1 MPTLAIPATEPTAH
15 RAGDTLAWRRTV
27 ADYPATDGWALA
39 YTLVSIAAV
48 KITIAATASGADYL
62 VSVPAATT
70 SAWPAGPRTWVA
82 RVTKGADVHTVGTGT
97 LNVLPDLTAATTYD
111 GRSHA
116 RKMLDA
122 IDAALI
128 NAATA
133 GQLDVLEADFNTRRI
148 KYDRAG
154 LIKMRNLYTIEVAR
168 EETAAGQGVGRGRV
182 MLRM

>member
-1 MPTLAIPATEPTAH
+1 MATPTTTATEPHTH
-15 RAGDTLAWRRTV
+15 RAGDTLTWRRTV

-39 YTLVSIAAV
+39 YTLLSPTAD
-48 KITIAATASGADYL
+48 KITLTATASGPDYL
-62 VSVPAATT
+62 ISVAAAATA
-70 SAWPAGPRTWVA
+70 AWPPGPRTWVA
-82 RVTKGADVHTVGTGT
+82 RVTKGAEVHTICTGT

-122 IDAALI
+122 IEAALLG
-128 NAATA
+128 AATA

-154 LIKMRNLYTIEVAR
+154 LIKLRSLYAVEVAR
-168 EETAAGQGVGRGRV
+168 EDAAAGRGVGRGRI